1 MDLVNVLRELIPC
14 IKGKWFIGDGA
25 LLGLTR
31 EKKLISY
38 DNDIDLY
45 FLEDTTIDLTDSILE
60 QQQYYL
66 CNKIYNPNNDK
77 EKHNPWLEYCSI
89 IKLRNP
95 KFNRSQV
102 LLEAKKDYHLKK
114 IISKFT
120 KDHIDIFIIKK
131 NIEDNRYYLSDDAT
145 KIGVPYLTEDDLK
158 IKINTDLG
166 FDVNIPNN
174 AEQILERQY
183 GPKWHIPDPNFKY
196 Y

>member
-45 FLEDTTIDLTDSILE
+45 FLEDTKIDLTDSILE
-60 QQQYYL
+60 QQQYYI

-114 IISKFT
+114 
-120 KDHIDIFIIKK
+120 
-131 NIEDNRYYLSDDAT
+131 
-145 KIGVPYLTEDDLK
+145 
-158 IKINTDLG
+158 
-166 FDVNIPNN
+166 
-174 AEQILERQY
+174 
-183 GPKWHIPDPNFKY
+183 
-196 Y
+196 

>member
-60 QQQYYL
+60 QQQYYI
-66 CNKIYNPNNDK
+66 CNKIYNPNNK
-77 EKHNPWLEYCSI
+77 KIKLNPCSI

-120 KDHIDIFIIKK
+120 NNHIDIFIIKK
-131 NIEDNRYYLSDDAT
+131 DGDRYYVENER
-145 KIGVPYLTEDDLK
+145 KNHPRIYKEDDLQL
-158 IKINTDLG
+158 IENYDLG
-166 FDVNIPNN
+166 FKVFIPNN
-174 AEQILERQY
+174 AEDILEQTY
-183 GPKWHIPDPNFKY
+183 GKNWHVPDPNFKY